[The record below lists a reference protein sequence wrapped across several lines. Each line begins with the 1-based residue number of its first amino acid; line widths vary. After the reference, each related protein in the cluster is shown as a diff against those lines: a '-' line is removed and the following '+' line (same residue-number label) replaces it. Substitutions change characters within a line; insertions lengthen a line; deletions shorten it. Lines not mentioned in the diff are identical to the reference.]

1 MFASAPL
8 SSPSHFAGTRSADRV
23 AAADETLSRVDVF
36 AIVAVVVGIA
46 AVIAPSV
53 VIPAVVVVAF
63 LVVAWFGLQGLGQ
76 ALEPIAEGRIE
87 AASAAALVNRNFNR

>member
-8 SSPSHFAGTRSADRV
+8 SSPSHLAGTRTADSV
-23 AAADETLSRVDVF
+23 APAVETLSRVDVF

-53 VIPAVVVVAF
+53 VIPAVVVAAF

-76 ALEPIAEGRIE
+76 ALEPIADGRVQ
-87 AASAAALVNRNFNR
+87 AASAATMINLRYNH